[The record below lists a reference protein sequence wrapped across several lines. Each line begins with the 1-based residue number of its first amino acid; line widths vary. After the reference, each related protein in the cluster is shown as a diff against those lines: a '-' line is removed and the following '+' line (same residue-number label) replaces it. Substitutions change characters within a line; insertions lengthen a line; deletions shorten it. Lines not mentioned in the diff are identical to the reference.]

1 MARSGRPEALTLQA
15 VVALWLERYESPH
28 TRAAY
33 RNDLEHFGEWSRAQ
47 RVNPFALTEPDLQR
61 YRAVC
66 EANGAQASTVA
77 RRLSAIASFS
87 AFAYAQGDGLRAP
100 SVDRPTLPPATTTE
114 PMTDADVTA
123 LLTAADEMGTR
134 AAVLIRLL
142 LLDGLK
148 VGQVVDADAVDVA
161 GTPPSLSLTMSA
173 SRVRVIA
180 LHPDTAALLAE
191 YLDDRRSGPLV
202 LSEHR
207 ARAGARLTR
216 FGVDYLV
223 KQAAEHAG
231 IASISANSLRRQF
244 LVRAYERGDDIE
256 EIRQSAGHSD
266 ARTTRRYLQ
275 SGDREASRISQ
286 RPRR

>member
-1 MARSGRPEALTLQA
+1 MQA
-15 VVALWLERYESPH
+15 AVTLWLERYESPH

-33 RNDLEHFGEWSRAQ
+33 RNDLEHFGQWTRAQ

-66 EANGAQASTVA
+66 EANGAQAATVA

-87 AFAYAQGDGLRAP
+87 AFALTQGDGIGAP
-100 SVDRPTLPPATTTE
+100 KVDRPALPAATTTDA
-114 PMTDADVTA
+114 MTDEDVTA
-123 LLTAADEMGTR
+123 LLSAADEMSTR

-142 LLDGLK
+142 LFDGLK
-148 VGQVVDADAVDVA
+148 VGQVVDAEAADIS
-161 GTPPSLSLTMSA
+161 GTPPSLSLTVSA
-173 SRVRVIA
+173 SPVRVIA
-180 LHPDTAALLAE
+180 LHPDTATLLSV

-207 ARAGARLTR
+207 ARVGARLTR
-216 FGVDYLV
+216 FGVDYLI

-244 LVRAYERGDDIE
+244 LVRAHERGDDIDD
-256 EIRQSAGHSD
+256 IRRSAGHSD
-266 ARTTRRYLQ
+266 ARTTRRYLRHNDGEPSQ
-275 SGDREASRISQ
+275 ARQ
-286 RPRR
+286 RPGR